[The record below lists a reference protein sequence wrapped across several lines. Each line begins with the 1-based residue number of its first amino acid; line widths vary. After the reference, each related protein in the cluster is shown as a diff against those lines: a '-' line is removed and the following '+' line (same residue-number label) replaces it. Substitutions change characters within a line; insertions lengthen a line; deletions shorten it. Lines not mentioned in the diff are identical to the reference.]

1 VGYSNSR
8 RATSAGNTG
17 LSRAVDSEPIIRTS
31 RLKQDARGVW
41 HIHYSVPDP
50 DAAKNGG
57 RRSKTESTRTRDKGI
72 AETLL
77 EVWRDEQRQELRDAE
92 GFTVGDAIDLYLREK
107 GPRVVEGTRG
117 CLRAMKADIGNM
129 RPRDLDQDFVDAW
142 VRTRVNRRTG
152 QPLAS
157 GSMLR
162 DLIMVRAALAFAAK
176 RKKVDW
182 NDIHDDLNLPE
193 KGAPRTR
200 WLDEAEIEIVWDKA
214 LASPP
219 RVLLWV
225 AIAMETAAR
234 KSAILGLTWDRI
246 HLNGPVPYIDFV
258 DPRMTARRTKR
269 RAKVR
274 ISARLLPVLTEA
286 LANAKS
292 TGAGNFLFRHMDQSL
307 RVFFK
312 RLGLPGKVTPH
323 TLRHTW
329 ATHKI
334 AKGAS
339 TALVAEVLGDTEEVV
354 RRNYKHLVP
363 ENTMNIMDL

>member
-1 VGYSNSR
+1 MGYSNSR

-17 LSRAVDSEPIIRTS
+17 LSRAVDNEPIIRTS

-57 RRSKTESTRTRDKGI
+57 RRSKTESTRTRDKAI

-92 GFTVGDAIDLYLREK
+92 GFTIGDAIDLYLREK
-107 GPRVVEGTRG
+107 GPRVVLSVRR
-117 CLRAMKADIGNM
+117 CLEAMQRDIGTM
-129 RPRDLDQDFVDAW
+129 QPRDLDQDFVDAW
-142 VRTRVNRRTG
+142 VKTRVNRRTG
-152 QPLAS
+152 KPLAS
-157 GSMLR
+157 GSLLR
-162 DLIMVRAALAFAAK
+162 DMVMVRTALAFAAK
-176 RKKVDW
+176 RKKIDW
-182 NDIHDDLNLPE
+182 HDIHDGLLLPD

-200 WLDEAEIEIVWDKA
+200 WLDETEIETVWDA
-214 LASPP
+214 AMASPP
-219 RVLLWV
+219 RVRLFV
-225 AIAMETAAR
+225 AVAMETAAR
-234 KSAILGLTWDRI
+234 KSAILGLTWDRVVL
-246 HLNGPVPYIDFV
+246 HGPVKYIDFA
-258 DPRMTARRTKR
+258 DPRVASKRTKR
-269 RAKVR
+269 RPKVR

-286 LANAKS
+286 KATAVSNVMFPR
-292 TGAGNFLFRHMDQSL
+292 GAGDSL
-307 RVFFK
+307 RAFFEK
-312 RLGLPGKVTPH
+312 LRLPGKVTPH